1 MQNYVTK
8 TIRVKN
14 IHHERCLNFV
24 QNIIQRFYIKIID
37 AQLDQISIEYDKNL
51 VNFNDFI
58 TDLENNGFGLIYSRE
73 QVIVEKIKKLVMDL
87 IYEMNF
93 KDSIIQK
100 SEHISSKLNMSYE
113 YLSKLFKKNENI
125 TLEKFII
132 GHKLNRVKELI
143 NEDEL
148 SISEISYMM
157 DYSSVQ
163 YLSTQFK
170 KEFGKSPSEYKKEMN
185 NK

>member
-1 MQNYVTK
+1 MQKPVTE

-14 IHHERCLNFV
+14 IHHDRCLNFV
-24 QNIIQRFYIKIID
+24 KSIISNFNITIID
-37 AQLDQISIEYDKNL
+37 AQLDKISIEYYKDS
-51 VNFNDFI
+51 VDFNEFVKE
-58 TDLENNGFGLIYSRE
+58 LESNGFGLIYSRD
-73 QVIVEKIKKLVMDL
+73 QILVEKIKKLVMDL

-100 SEHISSKLNMSYE
+100 SEHISSKLNFSYE

-132 GHKLNRVKELI
+132 GHKLNRAKELI
-143 NEDEL
+143 NKDEL
-148 SISEISYMM
+148 SISEISYML

-170 KEFGKSPSEYKKEMN
+170 KEFGISPSEYKKEIIT
-185 NK
+185 K